1 MEILLLIYLLFLCIG
16 RERRNEPEVEDIN
29 LEEIPRFG
37 IPIIGIFLVYA
48 AVSVGLNDL
57 MLNLV
62 IGGAGVLLIV
72 IFGVLFGKKYQEEGL
87 QEAIDYAVT
96 APIEEKETESKSQPQ
111 GQTTEK
117 TPPAPESLKN
127 ELYFE
132 RADKQCEWCGK
143 DIDSPDV
150 HHIKPRE
157 EGGPNK
163 PSNLIV
169 LCPNCH
175 RKADS
180 GVISRSKLKY
190 QVRKNRG
197 EE

>member
-1 MEILLLIYLLFLCIG
+1 MG
-16 RERRNEPEVEDIN
+16 RRKAKNEPDIEEVD
-29 LEEIPRFG
+29 LEEIPRIG
-37 IPIIGIFLVYA
+37 IPIIGIFLIYA

-57 MLNLV
+57 MLNAL
-62 IGGAGVLLIV
+62 IGGLGVILLF
-72 IFGVLFGKKYQEEGL
+72 IFAVFFGKKYQDEGI
-87 QEAIDYAVT
+87 QAAIDYAIT
-96 APIEEKETESKSQPQ
+96 APIEENESGDGSPSSEDE
-111 GQTTEK
+111 TEK
-117 TPPAPESLKN
+117 TPPAPEKLKN

-132 RADKQCEWCGK
+132 RADKECEWCGK

>member
-1 MEILLLIYLLFLCIG
+1 MSQRRTNNKADTDDVNLDEIPPIAAPVISGALIYSIFAVGFGDLT
-16 RERRNEPEVEDIN
+16 IN
-29 LEEIPRFG
+29 L
-37 IPIIGIFLVYA
+37 A
-48 AVSVGLNDL
+48 
-57 MLNLV
+57 
-62 IGGAGVLLIV
+62 IGGAAVILFAAFSYKMNTVYQQYGVR
-72 IFGVLFGKKYQEEGL
+72 Q
-87 QEAIDYAVT
+87 AIDYAITPPVENNNSGKKT
-96 APIEEKETESKSQPQ
+96 SQSNDV
-111 GQTTEK
+111 EK
-117 TPPAPESLKN
+117 TPPASKKIKN

-163 PSNLIV
+163 TSNLIV

-197 EE
+197 E

>member
-1 MEILLLIYLLFLCIG
+1 MSQ
-16 RERRNEPEVEDIN
+16 RKSKNEPEIEDID
-29 LEEIPRFG
+29 LEEIPPIAAPVLSVVLIYSVFAVGFG
-37 IPIIGIFLVYA
+37 DITI
-48 AVSVGLNDL
+48 
-57 MLNLV
+57 NLA
-62 IGGAGVLLIV
+62 IGGAAVAIFAAFSYKINTVYQQEGVR
-72 IFGVLFGKKYQEEGL
+72 Q
-87 QEAIDYAVT
+87 AINYAIT
-96 APIEEKETESKSQPQ
+96 APAENNNSRKKTSKSEDI
-111 GQTTEK
+111 EK
-117 TPPAPESLKN
+117 TPPAPEKMKN

-157 EGGPNK
+157 EGGSNK
-163 PSNLIV
+163 TSNLIV

-197 EE
+197 E